1 MHPAASFGK
10 TSFAPR
16 DHLKPGRPPRNDA
29 ERAACHAEIARRYAK
44 KALKNCSAQRRI
56 AVVRLHDLK
65 TLCRASEIP
74 ADDGWNWL
82 TIAANHIAFIYRKP
96 AAQLAAAVAWGRR
109 FTPLPLNVVKV
120 LAEQAIAKP
129 CMPTA
134 DKLAEQLQLDYA
146 TRMSLGITTIGAI
159 DCDKAKRAALRK
171 KRNNAAKRVSRAK
184 AGAVPHAN
192 SAERTK
198 PWIKLGISR
207 RTYYR
212 KGLNGTDGTNS
223 GTAHTKCVVVV
234 PKQCHGVKP
243 LTSRPRAGGPARVEP
258 ERAVPRL
265 SGTGPFTISIPE
277 LRAMTL
283 RRVAS
288 IIANGAT
295 MPKWRATGSGVCR

>member
-1 MHPAASFGK
+1 MHPHNSFGK
-10 TSFAPR
+10 SRFTPT
-16 DHLKPGRPPRNDA
+16 DHLKPGRPARNDD
-29 ERAACHAEIARRYAK
+29 ERAARHAEIERRYGK

-56 AVVRLHDLK
+56 AVVRLHDLEA
-65 TLCRASEIP
+65 LCRASEIP

-82 TIAANHIAFIYRKP
+82 TIAANHIAFVYRKP

-109 FTPLPLNVVKV
+109 FTPLPLNAVKV
-120 LAEQAIAKP
+120 LAEQAIAEP

-159 DCDKAKRAALRK
+159 DCDKAKRAALR
-171 KRNNAAKRVSRAK
+171 RNRAADRESARRAK
-184 AGAVPHAN
+184 AGAVPHSN

-198 PWIKLGISR
+198 PWLALGISR

-212 KGLNGTDGTNS
+212 KVKGTAGTNS
-223 GTAHTKCVVVV
+223 CAAHAKCVGVAT
-234 PKQCHGVKP
+234 KWCHNDAVAP
-243 LTSRPRAGGPARVEP
+243 SRPRAGDPARIG
-258 ERAVPRL
+258 ASTRL
-265 SGTGPFTISIPE
+265 SGTGRFTISIRE

-288 IIANGAT
+288 IIANGV
-295 MPKWRATGSGVCR
+295 PLPPWRATAPLRSNIGA